1 MRSHDM
7 TSFSRHS
14 RQETLIADVTV
25 AVYQLVLREARPSN
39 WLDLELAL
47 WRVVRNCVESWS
59 SIDGGNSALTGRH
72 HTEHVPFVSS
82 TAEVALQGYR
92 A

>member
-1 MRSHDM
+1 M

-14 RQETLIADVTV
+14 RQEALIADVTV

-39 WLDLELAL
+39 WLDLQLAL
-47 WRVVRNCVESWS
+47 WHVVRNRVEAWGSM
-59 SIDGGNSALTGRH
+59 DGGSSAWSGRH
-72 HTEHVPFVSS
+72 HSEHAPFVAS
-82 TAEVALQGYR
+82 TAEVALQGSL